1 MYVVVLHFFFLMIQ
15 RPPRTTRTDTL
26 FPYTTLFRSAGKSA
40 LWGAKPICR
49 AHGKELHMKNLV
61 ETAKFKRIS
70 VAGRR
75 LAKTK
80 SGVALIEFAYS
91 LPILMAMMM
100 SGAELTNYATVKMR
114 LRSEEHTSELQSLM
128 RISLAALCL

>member
-1 MYVVVLHFFFLMIQ
+1 MTISSPTRRASVLLWFLSPSLCHGHADWLIWQ
-15 RPPRTTRTDTL
+15 GAYYGIHR
-26 FPYTTLFRSAGKSA
+26 AGKSA

-91 LPILMAMMM
+91 LPIHMAIMM
-100 SGAELTNYATVKMR
+100 SGAELTNYSTVDRKND
-114 LRSEEHTSELQSLM
+114 E
-128 RISLAALCL
+128 